1 MTATDKVGPIVV
13 GIDGSPP
20 SRDALRWAAG
30 QALLQQS
37 DLHIVVAWNMPNM
50 LGWAVPLPEDF
61 DPERPAVDVIKDAQ
75 ASLSSDYP
83 GLAVHT
89 HVEEGLAS
97 RCLITTAEAVGASL
111 LVVGARGHG
120 EVTGMLIGSVGEYVA
135 THSKC
140 PVVIVR
146 H

>member
-1 MTATDKVGPIVV
+1 MTATDKLGPIVV

-20 SRDALRWAAG
+20 SRDALRWAAA
-30 QALLQQS
+30 QALLQKTE
-37 DLHIVVAWNMPNM
+37 LHVVVAWNMPNM

-61 DPERPAVDVIKDAQ
+61 DPQQPAVDVVNDAQ
-75 ASLSSDYP
+75 RALSSDYP
-83 GLAVHT
+83 ELAVLA

>member
-20 SRDALRWAAG
+20 SLDALHWAAG
-30 QALLQQS
+30 QALLQKS
-37 DLHIVVAWNMPNM
+37 DLHVLVAWKMPNM
-50 LGWAVPLPEDF
+50 LGWAVPLPDDF
-61 DPERPAVDVIKDAQ
+61 NPEQPAATVIKDAQ
-75 ASLSSDYP
+75 DTLSSEYP
-83 GLAVHT
+83 GLVVET

-97 RCLITTAEAVGASL
+97 RSLIVTAEAVGASL

-120 EVTGMLIGSVGEYVA
+120 EVTGMLIGSVGEYAA
-135 THSKC
+135 THAKC